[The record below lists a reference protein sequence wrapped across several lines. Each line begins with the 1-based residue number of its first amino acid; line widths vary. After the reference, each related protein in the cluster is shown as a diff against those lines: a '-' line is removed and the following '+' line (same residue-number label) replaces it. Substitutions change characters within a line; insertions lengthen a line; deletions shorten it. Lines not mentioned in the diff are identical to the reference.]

1 MFHHVIGTIHPYNK
15 SGRGSVSH
23 LGYLSSLCAA
33 LHPDLPIRRASNPWP
48 STVSVLRRNLDSVTF
63 SCWQQIV
70 MYIKS
75 LSLLLLYAR
84 CYLIATG
91 ALSRYRPYVSSIPK
105 MYNSFIL
112 WEHGTWCWTRT
123 NIVLLVREVHN
134 LSAQPGLVPL
144 VRIELTTLPCQSN
157 VIPFHHR
164 GVNLFFSSSR
174 NRCR

>member
-1 MFHHVIGTIHPYNK
+1 MPPCYWHH
-15 SGRGSVSH
+15 S
-23 LGYLSSLCAA
+23 
-33 LHPDLPIRRASNPWP
+33 PDLTSPDGVRYATRDTCPADTPCACSEESNLQP
-48 STVSVLRRNLDSVTF
+48 STISVLRRNLDSVTF